1 MDDKPSVSPK
11 TVPGEIQT
19 IVRHWD
25 EIYKSK
31 LIGLELDECC
41 ECTVKDE
48 KIVVVRVDDIKERLD
63 VVNLSELITFDGIAI
78 DDIDFDD
85 EELLPY
91 DSDGNRCLPPDA
103 DEELA
108 NKKIYGKSEIMKLF
122 GFENQKTLN
131 FLKLLF
137 QMEYAIKIGKSYIIT
152 AEELDRFLKENKG
165 KEIAV

>member
-1 MDDKPSVSPK
+1 MDAKPSVSPK
-11 TVPGEIQT
+11 TVPEEIQT
-19 IVRHWD
+19 LVRHWD
-25 EIYKSK
+25 EIDKSK
-31 LIGLELDECC
+31 LIGLELDGCH
-41 ECTVKDE
+41 ECTVKNG
-48 KIVVVRVDDIKERLD
+48 KIAVVRIDELRERFES
-63 VVNLSELITFDGIAI
+63 VGLSEIIPI
-78 DDIDFDD
+78 EVDFDD
-85 EELLPY
+85 EEPLPY

-152 AEELDRFLKENKG
+152 AEELDRFLEENKG

>member
-1 MDDKPSVSPK
+1 MDAKPSVSPK
-11 TVPGEIQT
+11 TVPEEIQT
-19 IVRHWD
+19 LLRQWD
-25 EIYKSK
+25 EIDKSK
-31 LIGLELDECC
+31 LIGLDEGQR
-41 ECTVKDE
+41 CTAKDG
-48 KIVVVRVDDIKERLD
+48 KIAVVRIDELRERFESVD
-63 VVNLSELITFDGIAI
+63 LSELIPIEV
-78 DDIDFDD
+78 DFDD
-85 EELLPY
+85 EEPLPY

>member
-1 MDDKPSVSPK
+1 MYA
-11 TVPGEIQT
+11 TNAL
-19 IVRHWD
+19 
-25 EIYKSK
+25 SK
-31 LIGLELDECC
+31 DG
-41 ECTVKDE
+41 

-63 VVNLSELITFDGIAI
+63 AVDLNEFITFGDIA
-78 DDIDFDD
+78 FDD
-85 EELLPY
+85 EEPLPY
-91 DSDGNRCLPPDA
+91 DSDGNRCLSPDA

-108 NKKIYGKSEIMKLF
+108 KKIYGKSEIMKLF